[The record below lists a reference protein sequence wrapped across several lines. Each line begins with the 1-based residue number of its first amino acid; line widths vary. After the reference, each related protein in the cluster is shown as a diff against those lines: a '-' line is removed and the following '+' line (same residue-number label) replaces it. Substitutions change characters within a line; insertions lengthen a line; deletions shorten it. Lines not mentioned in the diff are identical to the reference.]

1 MNVTQQE
8 LEIYRSTQITNLVYP
23 RATVLDDSLAC
34 AVWFASRGKGT
45 AYPKKESYIS
55 TCRVLLLGMG
65 ADEQFGGYM
74 RHRTILKHK
83 GWAILTEELQREFD
97 RISERNL
104 GRDDR
109 MVADHGRQSR
119 LPYLDEDL
127 VHFVQQLAPW
137 ER

>member
-1 MNVTQQE
+1 M
-8 LEIYRSTQITNLVYP
+8 
-23 RATVLDDSLAC
+23 AC
-34 AVWFASRGKGT
+34 AVWFASRGRGNL
-45 AYPKKESYIS
+45 YPTNEPYESTS
-55 TCRVLLLGMG
+55 RVLLLGMG

-74 RHRTILKHK
+74 RHRTILRHK
-83 GWAILTEELQREFD
+83 GWEALTEELKLEFD

-109 MVADHGRQSR
+109 MVSDNGRQSR

-127 VHFVQQLAPW
+127 VNLVQQIPPW

>member
-1 MNVTQQE
+1 
-8 LEIYRSTQITNLVYP
+8 
-23 RATVLDDSLAC
+23 
-34 AVWFASRGKGT
+34 
-45 AYPKKESYIS
+45 
-55 TCRVLLLGMG
+55 MG

-83 GWAILTEELQREFD
+83 GWGVLTEELKLEFD

-109 MVADHGRQSR
+109 MVADNGRQSR

-127 VHFVQQLAPW
+127 VDFVQQLPPW

>member
-1 MNVTQQE
+1 LKT
-8 LEIYRSTQITNLVYP
+8 YRSARISNLAYP

-45 AYPKKESYIS
+45 IYLTKQSYES

-65 ADEQFGGYM
+65 ADEQFGGYT

-83 GWAILTEELQREFD
+83 GWSALTDELKHEFD

-119 LPYLDEDL
+119 LPYLDEDF
-127 VHFVQQLAPW
+127 VNFVQQLPVW